1 MFMPQM
7 LRQLLTSAQNSSP
20 PVITMDSF
28 RLDEVNRFVQFL
40 YTGTYNEPD
49 TEDEDST
56 QNSQEEQG
64 MRDTC

>member
-1 MFMPQM
+1 MPQM

>member
-1 MFMPQM
+1 MFLPQM